1 MTEASSFL
9 HQQDNKGVRTLTLT
23 RPEKLNAL
31 GRVLIEDLTSALH
44 EAEADSGVQAVVL
57 SGCDR
62 AFSAGVDLKE
72 TAALKKEEDIVN
84 HARRVAELFLAIP
97 NMRKPTFAAVEGYAL
112 GGGCGLALACDFL
125 IASDQA
131 VFGYPEIRKG
141 VMPALVTPN
150 LVKRVGS
157 RRAFEFLASGKN
169 FSAADMLGFGLAS
182 KVVAVGEALDEAQ
195 AWAAEITAHDPKILA
210 WIRDLIKDCEAVSL
224 KDGLEIAR
232 DMNARARLERKD
244 RT

>member
-1 MTEASSFL
+1 VNGTPSYL
-9 HQQDNKGVRTLTLT
+9 QRHDNNGVRTLTLS

-31 GRVLIEDLTSALH
+31 GRILIEALTAALH
-44 EAEADSGVQAVVL
+44 EAEADTGVQAVVL
-57 SGCDR
+57 SGCDK

-72 TAALKKEEDIVN
+72 TAALKEETDIVA
-84 HARRVAELFLAIP
+84 HAARVAELFLVIP
-97 NMRKPTFAAVEGYAL
+97 RMTKPTFAAVEGYAL

-125 IASDQA
+125 IASENA
-131 VFGYPEIRKG
+131 VFGYPEIKKG

-169 FSAADMLGFGLAS
+169 FTAADMLGFGLAS
-182 KVVAVGEALDEAQ
+182 KVVAVGQALDEAQ

-210 WIRDLIKDCEAVSL
+210 WIRELIKDCKGVSL
-224 KDGLEIAR
+224 EDGLEIAR
-232 DMNARARLERKD
+232 RMNARARLDLKD
-244 RT
+244 RS